1 MKNITSNSLLSK
13 INPLKSYSM
22 SPTLIIV
29 YILMLAIVGSIN
41 PIFIHLKNFQAIATG
56 APLIGI
62 VAVGLGIVILTGNVD
77 LSVGSIAGFT
87 GIIVA
92 ELLFLT
98 HIPTIID
105 VIIGILAGI
114 AIGAING
121 FVVTYIGVNSVVTT
135 LGMWF
140 SLSGLSFVVAGKAV
154 NFHNPALQKIGQ
166 GYIFKVIPNI
176 FFIMILV
183 LVIMYVV
190 LRFTQFGRNIYLVGS
205 NNSSARVVGVNV
217 KKVQFLAF
225 LFSGGLAAFAGILLV
240 SQVSFGSSLFGIGWE
255 FQALTICVVGGI
267 SLSGGRGTFV
277 GLFLAWIIL
286 GSLQNALTMANIG
299 VNWRDF
305 FEGSLLILAIVVDS
319 ISARTRGLNKS

>member
-1 MKNITSNSLLSK
+1 MKSITNKSFLSK
-13 INPLKSYSM
+13 INPFTSYSM

-29 YILMLAIVGSIN
+29 YILMLAIIGIIN

-62 VAVGLGIVILTGNVD
+62 VAIGMGVVILTGNVD

-98 HIPTIID
+98 QIPAIIA
-105 VIIGILAGI
+105 IMIGILAGI

-121 FVVTYIGVNSVVTT
+121 FIVTFVGVNSVVST

-140 SLSGLSFVVAGKAV
+140 ALSGLSFTVAGKAI
-154 NFHNPALQKIGQ
+154 NFHNPGLQKLGQ

-176 FFIMILV
+176 FFIMILI
-183 LVIMYVV
+183 LIIMYIV

-205 NNSSARVVGVNV
+205 NGPSARVVGINV
-217 KKVQFLAF
+217 KKIQFLAF
-225 LFSGGLAAFAGILLV
+225 LFSGGFAALAGILLI

-255 FQALTICVVGGI
+255 FKALTICVIGGI
-267 SLSGGRGTFV
+267 SLNGGRGTFV

-305 FEGSLLILAIVVDS
+305 FEGTLLLLAIIIDS
-319 ISARTRGLNKS
+319 IRAGRRGVT